1 MLALIKQ
8 FVGGIF
14 SKDLGID
21 LGTCNTAVYTRGE
34 GIVVQEPSVVAI
46 NKTTNR
52 VAMDG
57 QAVGNVAKEMI
68 GKTVEKVVAIRP
80 MKDGVVTDFDV
91 TSAMIQYFIRRVH
104 RNRFGVMPRLVIAVP
119 YGISKVEKRAVV
131 NAAELAGARRVFL
144 IEEPIAAAI
153 GAGLPILDPVGSMMI
168 DIGGGTTE
176 IAVISCGI
184 INGAKSLRV
193 GGDEMDEAIMHHVKA
208 KHGLLIG
215 HQTAENLKRDLG
227 CALSMGKEQETRLV
241 RGMDMGT
248 RMPRE
253 IKITSREIRTALQ
266 PPLSRMVDGIKEVLD
281 RTLPEIAADLMQ
293 QGITLAGGGALVKGV
308 DQMIAKAIKIPVRI
322 AEDPMDC
329 VAKGT
334 GAIIEN
340 LDRFKVTLES
350 DEDILQ

>member
-21 LGTCNTAVYTRGE
+21 LGTCNTVVYARGE
-34 GIVVQEPSVVAI
+34 GIVVSEPSVVAI
-46 NKTTNR
+46 NKTTGQ

-57 QAVGNVAKEMI
+57 LAVGNVAKDMI

-80 MKDGVVTDFDV
+80 MKHGVVTDFDV
-91 TSAMIQYFIRRVH
+91 TSAMIHYFIRRVH
-104 RNRFGVMPRLVIAVP
+104 KHKFGVMPRLVIAVP

-144 IEEPIAAAI
+144 IEEPVAAAI
-153 GAGLPILDPVGSMMI
+153 GAGLPILDPIGSMI
-168 DIGGGTTE
+168 VDIGGGTTE

-184 INGAKSLRV
+184 INGAKSVRV
-193 GGDEMDEAIMHHVKA
+193 GGDELDDAIINFVKA
-208 KHGLLIG
+208 RYGLIIG
-215 HQTAENLKRDLG
+215 SQTAERLKIEIGSLVPTD
-227 CALSMGKEQETRLV
+227 EEPTRAI
-241 RGMDMGT
+241 RGLDMST

-253 IKITSREIRTALQ
+253 ITISSREVRQALR
-266 PPLSRMVDGIKEVLD
+266 PPIDKIIAGIKEVLD
-281 RTLPEIAADLMQ
+281 RSLPEIAADLIQ
-293 QGITLAGGGALVKGV
+293 QGITLAGGGSLIRGIDKV
-308 DQMIAKAIKIPVRI
+308 MHRAINIPVRI
-322 AEDPMDC
+322 AENPLHC
-329 VAKGT
+329 VARGT

-350 DEDILQ
+350 DEDIES